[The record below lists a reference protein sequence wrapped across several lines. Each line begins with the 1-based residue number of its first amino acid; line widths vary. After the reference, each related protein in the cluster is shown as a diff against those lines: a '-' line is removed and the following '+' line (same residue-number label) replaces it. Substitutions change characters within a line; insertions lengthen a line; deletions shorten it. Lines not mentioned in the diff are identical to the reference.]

1 VHLNSFWGTP
11 DHLRY
16 VRDTLEAQHPEVHI
30 LVVKS
35 NESNNTYDGVDIGG
49 ERVTHEIENEV
60 ASLEKQ
66 GAKLKKIS
74 ITGYSLGGLVSR
86 YAVGLLYKNGF
97 FDKYEPVNF
106 TTFASPHVG
115 IRAPMASWRTSIWNY
130 LGGRTLG
137 NSGQQIF
144 ITDNFRGT
152 GRPLLTIMAD
162 PTSIFVKGL
171 KMFKNKSIY
180 ANTMNDRSVPYWSA
194 YFSRVNPYVDF
205 NRVQVYYLPNQP
217 EGELEVI
224 LDPARPSVP
233 KKSVRDELTTY
244 QKWTYIDTRTI
255 KSVQMYMVVGVML
268 PLVIPLF
275 LLNAGWQTVQSGQRL
290 KQHES
295 GKVFDLSRYR
305 QKLLD
310 EANAV
315 RDHISE
321 RSMNSKNPGYLPT
334 PPPESVPASEIPEGA
349 KPAIELS
356 KRERAREH
364 GGPWPI
370 LALTKDQF
378 DIIDGL
384 NSLDIAKYE
393 CHIRRV
399 RHTHAAIIVR
409 TPRGSFTE
417 GKVVVAHWAR
427 GFEV

>member
-1 VHLNSFWGTP
+1 
-11 DHLRY
+11 
-16 VRDTLEAQHPEVHI
+16 
-30 LVVKS
+30 VVKS

-49 ERVTHEIENEV
+49 ERVTHEIESEV
-60 ASLEKQ
+60 AALEKQ
-66 GAKLKKIS
+66 GAKLKKVS
-74 ITGYSLGGLVSR
+74 ITGYSLGGLVAR
-86 YAVGLLYKNGF
+86 YAIGLLYNNGF
-97 FDKYEPVNF
+97 FDKYEPINF

-137 NSGQQIF
+137 TSGQQIF

-205 NRVQVYYLPNQP
+205 NRVQVYYLPDQP
-217 EGELEVI
+217 ASEPRVI
-224 LDPARPSVP
+224 LDPARPSIP
-233 KKSVRDELTTY
+233 KKSKRDELTSV
-244 QKWTYIDTRTI
+244 QKWTYIDTRTL
-255 KSVQMYMVVGVML
+255 KSAQMYLLVGVML

-290 KQHES
+290 RRHES
-295 GKVFDLSRYR
+295 GAAFDLSRYR

-310 EANAV
+310 EAHAV

-321 RSMNSKNPGYLPT
+321 RNINLKNPGYLPT
-334 PPPESVPASEIPEGA
+334 PPPESSSLASSSDEG
-349 KPAIELS
+349 PPLS
-356 KRERAREH
+356 DDKSKNQAVMQLSQRERGREQ
-364 GGPWPI
+364 GPWPI

-384 NSLDIAKYE
+384 NSLEIKKFE

-409 TPRGSFTE
+409 TPKGTFTE

-427 GFEV
+427 GFEL

>member
-1 VHLNSFWGTP
+1 
-11 DHLRY
+11 
-16 VRDTLEAQHPEVHI
+16 
-30 LVVKS
+30 VVKS

-49 ERVTHEIENEV
+49 ERVTHEIESEV
-60 ASLEKQ
+60 AELEKQ

-86 YAVGLLYKNGF
+86 YAIGLLYKNGF

-137 NSGQQIF
+137 TSGQQIF

-152 GRPLLTIMAD
+152 GRPLLVIMAD
-162 PTSIFVKGL
+162 PESIFVKGL
-171 KMFKNKSIY
+171 KLFKNKSIY

-205 NRVQVYYLPNQP
+205 NRVQVHYLPDQP
-217 EGELEVI
+217 AGERVI
-224 LDPARPSVP
+224 LDPARPSIP
-233 KKSVRDELTTY
+233 KKSKRDELTSV
-244 QKWTYIDTRTI
+244 QKWTYIDTRTL
-255 KSVQMYMVVGVML
+255 KSAQMYMLVGVML

-275 LLNAGWQTVQSGQRL
+275 LLNAGWQTLQSGQRL
-290 KQHES
+290 RHHES
-295 GKVFDLSRYR
+295 GAAFDLSRYR
-305 QKLLD
+305 QKLLE
-310 EANAV
+310 EAHAV

-321 RSMNSKNPGYLPT
+321 RNMNPKNPGYLPT
-334 PPPESVPASEIPEGA
+334 PPPESSAASISSSDEIPA
-349 KPAIELS
+349 KRKPVLELS
-356 KRERAREH
+356 QRENAREQNS
-364 GGPWPI
+364 PWPI

-384 NSLDIAKYE
+384 NSLEIRKWE

-409 TPRGSFTE
+409 TSKGSFTE

-427 GFEV
+427 AFEV